1 MLETLANW
9 HLNVQRGPD
18 WLFVQLVPPEQQG
31 LAVDA
36 DGLAEQI
43 WEVVQQHFCY
53 RVVLEL
59 DRVDLLYSSL
69 LGQMILLSKRI
80 YSHQGIL
87 RMSGMSEHNLDVLR
101 TCRLE
106 SALPS
111 YHNRGD
117 AVMGHNPQKPR

>member
-1 MLETLANW
+1 MMETLTHW
-9 HLNVQRGPD
+9 QIDVQRGPD
-18 WLFVQLVPPEQQG
+18 WLFVRLLPPEQGG
-31 LAVDA
+31 LAIDA
-36 DGLAEQI
+36 EGLAEMV

-59 DRVDLLYSSL
+59 DRVNLLYSSL
-69 LGQMILLSKRI
+69 LGQLILISKRI

-87 RMSGMSEHNLDVLR
+87 RMSGMSQNNLDVLR

-106 SALPS
+106 AALPS
-111 YHNRGD
+111 YLNRGD

>member
-1 MLETLANW
+1 MLEAITHW
-9 HLNVQRGPD
+9 HLDVQRGPD
-18 WLFVQLVPPEQQG
+18 WLFVRLVPPDQPG
-31 LAVDA
+31 LVPEAEGV
-36 DGLAEQI
+36 AEQI
-43 WEVVQQHFCY
+43 WEVIQQHFCY

-59 DRVDLLYSSL
+59 DRVGMLYSSL
-69 LGQMILLSKRI
+69 LGQLILLSKRI

-87 RMSGMSEHNLDVLR
+87 RMSGVSEHNLDVLR

-106 SALPS
+106 AALPS

>member
-1 MLETLANW
+1 MMETLTHW
-9 HLNVQRGPD
+9 QMEVQRGPD
-18 WLFVQLVPPEQQG
+18 WLFVRLVPPDQPG
-31 LAVDA
+31 LVVDA
-36 DGLAEQI
+36 DGVAEMV
-43 WEVVQQHFCY
+43 WDVVQQHFCY

-59 DRVDLLYSSL
+59 DRVNLLYSSL
-69 LGQMILLSKRI
+69 LGQLILLSKRI

-87 RMSGMSEHNLDVLR
+87 RMSGMSDRNLDVLR

-106 SALPS
+106 AALPS